1 MSEKKVKKCPFNH
14 DICTCECALF
24 IDTAD
29 LNELLAARL
38 ASLGIL
44 DKDNGICSLKT
55 IAMSTGRYIFEN
67 TSTKRF

>member
-1 MSEKKVKKCPFNH
+1 MSEVKIKKCPFNQ
-14 DICTCECALF
+14 DSCTNECALF
-24 IDTAD
+24 IDTAN

-38 ASLGIL
+38 SSLGVL

-55 IAMSTGRYIFEN
+55 MAMSAGRYIFEN

>member
-1 MSEKKVKKCPFNH
+1 MSEKKIKKCPFNH
-14 DICTCECALF
+14 DICTSECALF
-24 IDTAD
+24 IDTED